1 MASVSRT
8 PSRQSPSLEGLEQ
21 VVPPRVM
28 SITAHRSEITIN
40 KPLTKSYTGD
50 SLKAPS
56 ESSSAMYSDS
66 SETASSYDDSNYGT
80 PADLSDSI
88 ASYLPIL
95 VRTGSDDFTGLL
107 DLPAPTDGLKD
118 SSPVSPL
125 PYIHPLSLSPR
136 KEEESDTIPI
146 AGPPSPFSI
155 DISTSIFGT
164 APRKN
169 TANPNHLT
177 AVTDLRFDDS
187 DSRASSP
194 SLSPTDVGLDE
205 EDPDYSTATSPIDID
220 ASSVILGTSAH
231 YGRPLQWKEPNV
243 ESGRTSHASHYFR
256 EKKWDLFPELGPS
269 PSQVSGRES
278 PGHGKEGRL
287 NVTAKQPKW
296 YSMNMGRKSGVRQS
310 FMTYVNK
317 ISHHSEEKEKR
328 EKHEPKE
335 PQESPIEVPRVHSRR
350 FTGPMGPLNT
360 RTTDPIREDDEE
372 EEAQE
377 LDEFH
382 AQLLTSST
390 STSNFHADES
400 RNARERKS
408 AFPSS
413 TPRKHSSVSWQLP
426 SKNKTRASQP
436 PPVIKSSQPQSA
448 MKSRPPSAMKS
459 PPSAMRSPM
468 SPSSEAKKHSSVSW
482 QLPTKNSM
490 RASQPV
496 PAPAPLKTNKRP
508 ESTPV
513 RVRPASSRPTQA
525 TKRSTFAAL
534 PALQTSAFGGGKKK
548 SNLENEAERRRE
560 EIRGRIKFVGS
571 VNPHLCKPQ
580 KDPWSPL
587 QSGIVP
593 F

>member
-1 MASVSRT
+1 MF
-8 PSRQSPSLEGLEQ
+8 
-21 VVPPRVM
+21 
-28 SITAHRSEITIN
+28 
-40 KPLTKSYTGD
+40 
-50 SLKAPS
+50 
-56 ESSSAMYSDS
+56 SDS
-66 SETASSYDDSNYGT
+66 SETSSYDDSSYGT

-107 DLPAPTDGLKD
+107 DLPAPTDELKD

-125 PYIHPLSLSPR
+125 PYIHPLSLPR

-146 AGPPSPFSI
+146 AGPPSPFNI

-177 AVTDLRFDDS
+177 AVTDLQFDDS

-194 SLSPTDVGLDE
+194 SLSPIEVGPADE
-205 EDPDYSTATSPIDID
+205 EYPDNSTATSPIDID

-231 YGRPLQWKEPNV
+231 YGRPLQWKEPDM

-269 PSQVSGRES
+269 PSQTSGRVS
-278 PGHGKEGRL
+278 PGHSKEGRL

-317 ISHHSEEKEKR
+317 ISHHSEEKDKR
-328 EKHEPKE
+328 EKYEKE
-335 PQESPIEVPRVHSRR
+335 QQESPVEVPRVHSRR

-372 EEAQE
+372 DEAQE

-390 STSNFHADES
+390 STSNFHDES
-400 RNARERKS
+400 RNAREKKS

-436 PPVIKSSQPQSA
+436 PPVIKSSQPTSA

-468 SPSSEAKKHSSVSW
+468 SPSSETRKHSSVSW
-482 QLPTKNSM
+482 QLPAKNSM
-490 RASQPV
+490 RASQPAPE
-496 PAPAPLKTNKRP
+496 PAPPKAKRP

-513 RVRPASSRPTQA
+513 RVRPASTRPSPQQ

-534 PALQTSAFGGGKKK
+534 PTLQTGAFGGGKKK
-548 SNLENEAERRRE
+548 LNLENEAERRRE

-587 QSGIVP
+587 QTGIVP